1 MINNPINIIDNIY
14 CKFHCANND
23 FVIGA
28 GIGGYNSLSSSDI
41 GKTISYLA
49 RNINKSLDSEWE
61 IGIGQ
66 VFAVDTFVVV
76 RREKVLSSSN
86 NNKIITFS
94 NLSDPSFCVIPNQ
107 YNFHTGFNNIIT
119 KNSDFDV
126 DTIKTTY
133 YIDNTLND
141 VVATLPSAADNQGLI
156 VEFKTIDSNN
166 LVVVYPSGNDSIDD
180 QDHILLSSAKPYTR
194 LASTGYNWIEL
205 VNNVVTIQ
213 ENKETRSFES
223 IPRRMMPLSIGA
235 QGSPGGNPLSLQ
247 FNATSGFDG
256 LSAYYVE
263 PNLLIGGNTI
273 STALD
278 IIPLSNHNDI
288 IFNNLNGSGNFIVH
302 GLPSKNLFF
311 DSVGKLG
318 INIPS
323 GLKPAAALHI
333 NNNGCTDG
341 IRLDNKNSCYPAT
354 LTLFHRPSTIPLADS
369 IASIINLAGKNSVNN
384 QVNYV
389 QLKSKILNS
398 TIGSSQ
404 GQFVVSVENSG
415 QMVDLMSIG
424 PNRFSVTIGVSSID
438 LSPSGTTISGPI
450 KLSNLDLDGGIIAFS
465 GLSSDNSPSLTVT
478 PTNSSTPTQT
488 PTNSLTPTNTPT
500 TTNTGTPTPTPTPT
514 ITAAT

>member
-14 CKFHCANND
+14 CKFHCVNND

-66 VFAVDTFVVV
+66 VFAVDTFLIVH
-76 RREKVLSSSN
+76 REKVLSSSN

-213 ENKETRSFES
+213 ENKEPRSFES
-223 IPRRMMPLSIGA
+223 IPKRMMPLSIGS

-302 GLPSKNLFF
+302 GLPTKNLHF
-311 DSVGKLG
+311 DPAGKLG

-323 GLKPAAALHI
+323 GLQPAAALHI
-333 NNNGCTDG
+333 NNNGCVDG

-354 LTLFHRPSTIPLADS
+354 LTLFHRPSTVPLANS
-369 IASIINLAGKNSVNN
+369 VASVINLAGKNSVNN

-389 QLKSKILNS
+389 QLKSKIVNS
-398 TIGSSQ
+398 TIGSTQ
-404 GQFVVSVENSG
+404 GQLVVSLENNG
-415 QMVDLMSIG
+415 QQNEVMLISPNKFSVSIG
-424 PNRFSVTIGVSSID
+424 NSSID
-438 LSPSGTTISGPI
+438 LSASGVIISGPI
-450 KLSNLDLDGGIIAFS
+450 RLSELNLDGGIVVFS
-465 GLSSDNSPSLTVT
+465 GLSSDNSPAIT
-478 PTNSSTPTQT
+478 P
-488 PTNSLTPTNTPT
+488 TPT
-500 TTNTGTPTPTPTPT
+500 TTMTPTPT
-514 ITAAT
+514 ITSSVTPTSTPTLTPTPTRTPTRTPMGI